1 MTSYLQELHSK
12 GLANSDITTL
22 LLNCYTKLKDDEAIS
37 RFIHS
42 SASDRDEDVP
52 PFDLET
58 AIRVLRQAG
67 YFTHAGW
74 LAERYHAHGEYL
86 RIAIEDTND
95 FAGALNYVRQLARG
109 QVGGDGGRD
118 GRDEAEESMKRW
130 GGVLLAHE
138 PDLTTDVLV
147 EICCGAE
154 VDEERIRASKFDPS
168 SGAAARKSSTNG
180 GYDVPDDAAST
191 AIPTT
196 TAITTEPTSSPLPSP
211 RAFFAHFV
219 DHPHQFIVFL
229 EQVLQRRFGKSV
241 DALVP
246 PSSLTGTEAPL
257 PAVADLAE
265 PSDVRQGATRDEQ
278 VLWNTLLE
286 LYISAAA
293 AARGGDD
300 HGGNFEARAIKLL
313 RCRDQ
318 VPYDETQ
325 ALLVCTTSGFEE
337 GFVLLYE
344 LLGMYEEIV
353 QCEWSLQDIYGRDCL
368 SMLTP
373 LDPSQIGSKLPR
385 PNRPRHPSLRASF
398 GRYDDTVPPVPPCTD
413 SSSPT

>member
-1 MTSYLQELHSK
+1 MQELHSK

-109 QVGGDGGRD
+109 QVGGGGRD

-147 EICCGAE
+147 EICCGADSSLASGE
-154 VDEERIRASKFDPS
+154 GRIRSSMVDPS
-168 SGAAARKSSTNG
+168 SSVVVRKSSTNG

-191 AIPTT
+191 KSPT
-196 TAITTEPTSSPLPSP
+196 ATEPTSSPLPSP

-219 DHPHQFIVFL
+219 DHPHEFIVFL
-229 EQVLQRRFGKSV
+229 EQVLQRRFDKSV
-241 DALVP
+241 EALVP
-246 PSSLTGTEAPL
+246 PPSSSGLTGTEAPL

-293 AARGGDD
+293 ASGGGDD
-300 HGGNFEARAIKLL
+300 HGGKFEARAIKLL
-313 RCRDQ
+313 RCREQ

-325 ALLVCTTSGFEE
+325 ALLVCTTNGFEE

-353 QCEWSLQDIYGRDCL
+353 QCKWSSGNIPRDCL
-368 SMLTP
+368 SIAYP
-373 LDPSQIGSKLPR
+373 
-385 PNRPRHPSLRASF
+385 
-398 GRYDDTVPPVPPCTD
+398 
-413 SSSPT
+413 

>member
-22 LLNCYTKLKDDEAIS
+22 LLNCYTKLEDDEAIS

-42 SASDRDEDVP
+42 SASDRVGDGDGDKDVP

-109 QVGGDGGRD
+109 QIGGPD

-147 EICCGAE
+147 EICCGADSTSTL
-154 VDEERIRASKFDPS
+154 DEGRIRSSKANPS
-168 SGAAARKSSTNG
+168 SAATVRKSSTNG

-191 AIPTT
+191 KSP
-196 TAITTEPTSSPLPSP
+196 TTEPPSSPLPSP

-241 DALVP
+241 EALVP
-246 PSSLTGTEAPL
+246 PTSLTGTEAPL
-257 PAVADLAE
+257 PTVADLAE

-293 AARGGDD
+293 ATGDGRGG
-300 HGGNFEARAIKLL
+300 NTEARAIKLL

-353 QCEWSLQDIYGRDCL
+353 QCEWSSGK
-368 SMLTP
+368 MT
-373 LDPSQIGSKLPR
+373 
-385 PNRPRHPSLRASF
+385 AF
-398 GRYDDTVPPVPPCTD
+398 
-413 SSSPT
+413 